1 MFTRLAMAFHS
12 SLAPF
17 PFAPPPGAFH
27 RPAGASRAG
36 APGRRLVAYSSPS
49 PDVVVTRE
57 HGKNA
62 KLVAA
67 LVSPLSVVLLALF
80 FWIER
85 NGFQWERRD

>member
-17 PFAPPPGAFH
+17 PFAPPPGALH
-27 RPAGASRAG
+27 RPAGVSRAA
-36 APGRRLVAYSSPS
+36 APGRRLVAYSSLS

-67 LVSPLSVVLLALF
+67 LVSPLPVVLALF

-85 NGFQWERRD
+85 NRFSG

>member
-1 MFTRLAMAFHS
+1 
-12 SLAPF
+12 
-17 PFAPPPGAFH
+17 
-27 RPAGASRAG
+27 
-36 APGRRLVAYSSPS
+36 VAHSSPS

-67 LVSPLSVVLLALF
+67 LVSPLPVVLLALF

-85 NGFQWERRD
+85 DGFSG